1 MNTDLELVIER
12 VRELAGVVEHLEV
25 LLAEGRCFEALEQSQ
40 HMFAQARL
48 VEHELFRHA
57 NHRGTSR

>member
-1 MNTDLELVIER
+1 MSGELELVIER
-12 VRELAGVVEHLEV
+12 VREVAGVVEHLEV
-25 LLAEGRCFEALEQSQ
+25 LLTEGRCFEALELSQ
-40 HMFAQARL
+40 DLFAQARL